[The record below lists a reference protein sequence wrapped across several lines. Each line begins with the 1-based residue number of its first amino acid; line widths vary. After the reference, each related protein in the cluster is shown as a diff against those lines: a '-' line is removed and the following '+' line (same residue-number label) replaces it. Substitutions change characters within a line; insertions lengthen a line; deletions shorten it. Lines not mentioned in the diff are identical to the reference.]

1 MRDNDI
7 IEAIDR
13 IRQRNIA
20 FILNSEEETMK
31 YLFPMSIP
39 RKEIMKRDKPLLKAT
54 EKIYKRKEHFDM

>member
-7 IEAIDR
+7 IEPIDR

-20 FILNSEEETMK
+20 CILDSEEETMK

-39 RKEIMKRDKPLLKAT
+39 RKEIMKRDKLKAT